1 MKKIAVFIPALI
13 LVLCLAGC
21 SGKSAADIPD
31 IATISGFITE
41 KGCTEED
48 ILKELS
54 GQSNVSLAE
63 AWGAPDGMLS
73 GFWGDIWDL
82 SEYTGRHIIVY
93 YNSDGAVDNV
103 IIAEK
108 NK

>member
-1 MKKIAVFIPALI
+1 MKKIAVFMPALI
-13 LVLCLAGC
+13 LALCLAGC
-21 SGKSAADIPD
+21 SDKSAADIPD
-31 IATISGFITE
+31 IATISGLVTE
-41 KGCTEED
+41 KGYTEED

-54 GQSNVSLAE
+54 GQSNASLAK

-82 SEYTGRHIIVY
+82 SEYTGRYIIVY
-93 YNSDGAVDNV
+93 YDSDGAVENV

-108 NK
+108 SK

>member
-1 MKKIAVFIPALI
+1 MKKIAIFVPALI
-13 LVLCLAGC
+13 LALCLAGC

-31 IATISGFITE
+31 ISTISGLITE

-48 ILKELS
+48 ILKDLS

-82 SEYTGRHIIVY
+82 SDNSGKYITVY
-93 YNSDGAVDNV
+93 YDSDGAVDNV

>member
-1 MKKIAVFIPALI
+1 MKKIALFVPALI
-13 LVLCLAGC
+13 LALCVTGC
-21 SGKSAADIPD
+21 SGKSGSIPD
-31 IATISGFITE
+31 IATISGLVTE
-41 KGCTEED
+41 KGYTEED

-54 GQSNVSLAE
+54 GQSNASLAE

-73 GFWGDIWDL
+73 GFWGDIWNL

-93 YNSDGAVDNV
+93 YDSDGVVDYV
-103 IIAEK
+103 IIAEN